1 MSFSLNDA
9 EDNKVSKPRDP
20 NTSYNAPGIYDNVVI
35 TDIKVDTPDGRNHYI
50 VPLTKS
56 PEGLGRSRKM
66 YLNTDVKE
74 GKTTSAWKIT
84 ARQIVEIIKAANNW
98 DDTQAKN
105 SLGNLNLAADGVN
118 INAEE
123 LAAKLSAVI
132 VGKPF
137 RAVFHGEKRTNAEGI
152 TRVYTEMMYVENMNV
167 PKAESKLKFDAAI
180 HIKNVNINT
189 TATTATAT
197 GSNDLPF

>member
-35 TDIKVDTPDGRNHYI
+35 TDIKVDTTPGRNHYI

-84 ARQIVEIIKAANNW
+84 ARQIVEIIKASNNW

-137 RAVFHGEKRTNAEGI
+137 RAVFHGEQRTNAEGV
-152 TRVYTEMMYVENMNV
+152 TRVYTEMMYVESMNV
-167 PKAESKLKFDAAI
+167 PKAESKLKFDPTI
-180 HIKNVNINT
+180 HVKTVSVNT
-189 TATTATAT
+189 TPATATT
-197 GSNDLPF
+197 GDLPF

>member
-35 TDIKVDTPDGRNHYI
+35 TDIKVDTTPGRNHYI

-66 YLNTDVKE
+66 YLNTDIKE

-84 ARQIVEIIKAANNW
+84 ARQIVEIIKASNNW

-137 RAVFHGEKRTNAEGI
+137 RAVFHGEQRTNAEGV
-152 TRVYTEMMYVENMNV
+152 TRVYTEMMYVESMNV
-167 PKAESKLKFDAAI
+167 PKAESKLKFDPTI
-180 HIKNVNINT
+180 HVKTVSVNT
-189 TATTATAT
+189 TPATATT
-197 GSNDLPF
+197 GDLPF

>member
-1 MSFSLNDA
+1 MNFSLNDA

-35 TDIKVDTPDGRNHYI
+35 TDIKVDTTPGRNHYI

-84 ARQIVEIIKAANNW
+84 ARQIVEIIKATNNM
-98 DDTQAKN
+98 DDAQAKN
-105 SLGNLNLAADGVN
+105 SLGNLTLSADGVN

-137 RAVFHGEKRTNAEGI
+137 RAVFHGEQRTNAEGI
-152 TRVYTEMMYVENMNV
+152 TRVYTEMMYVESMTV
-167 PKAESKLKFDAAI
+167 AKEQSKLKFDPAI
-180 HIKNVNINT
+180 HIKNVNVN
-189 TATTATAT
+189 ATTATQA
-197 GSNDLPF
+197 GDLPF

>member
-35 TDIKVDTPDGRNHYI
+35 TDIKVDTTPGRNHYI

-84 ARQIVEIIKAANNW
+84 ARQIVEIIKATNNF

-137 RAVFHGEKRTNAEGI
+137 RAVFHGEQRTNAEGV
-152 TRVYTEMMYVENMNV
+152 TRVYTEMMYVESMNV
-167 PKAESKLKFDAAI
+167 PKAESKLKFDATI
-180 HIKNVNINT
+180 HIKTVSVNT
-189 TATTATAT
+189 TTATAT
-197 GSNDLPF
+197 TGDLPF

>member
-137 RAVFHGEKRTNAEGI
+137 RAVFHGEQRTNAEGV
-152 TRVYTEMMYVENMNV
+152 TRVYTEMMYVESMNV
-167 PKAESKLKFDAAI
+167 PKAESKLKFDPTI
-180 HIKNVNINT
+180 HIKNVNVNT
-189 TATTATAT
+189 TATTATTA
-197 GSNDLPF
+197 GANDLPF

>member
-20 NTSYNAPGIYDNVVI
+20 NTLYNAPGIYDNVVI
-35 TDIKVDTPDGRNHYI
+35 TDIKVDTTPGRNHYI

-84 ARQIVEIIKAANNW
+84 ARQIVEIIKASNNW

-105 SLGNLNLAADGVN
+105 SLGNLNLSADGVN

-137 RAVFHGEKRTNAEGI
+137 RAVFHGEQRTNAEGV
-152 TRVYTEMMYVENMNV
+152 TRVYTEMMYVESMNV
-167 PKAESKLKFDAAI
+167 PKAESKLKFDPAI
-180 HIKNVNINT
+180 HVKTVSVNT
-189 TATTATAT
+189 TTATAT
-197 GSNDLPF
+197 TGDLPF